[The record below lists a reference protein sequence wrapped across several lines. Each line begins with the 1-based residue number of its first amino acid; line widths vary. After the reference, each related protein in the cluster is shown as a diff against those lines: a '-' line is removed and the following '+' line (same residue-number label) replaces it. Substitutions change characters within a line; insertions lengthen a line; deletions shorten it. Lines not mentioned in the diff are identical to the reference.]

1 MTTIAELGIKVDSDD
16 AVQASSNLDQM
27 AAAGA
32 RVEKA
37 TEALGETFD
46 QAKARLL
53 QLGKEAV
60 AAKEAQVGLA
70 NVATGLSEAQQ
81 GLISSTAAAAQAQA
95 QVAAAQRA
103 TVVSTDSLATSSARA
118 GAAVNAQ
125 QAELRSLLEQIDPAT
140 RALNRLDEQERRLAQ
155 HKKLG
160 LDQEVFTTYQA
171 KIQQAREAVT
181 RFDDS
186 LTRTGN
192 TAKQTAAA
200 LRGVPAQFT
209 DIVVSLQGGM
219 NPLTVLLQQG
229 GQLKDMFG
237 GIGPAAKA
245 LGGYVVGLINP
256 LSLAAAAVATLGV
269 AYYQGS
275 KESDAFRQALISTGN
290 AAGTSSTQLAAMAE
304 RIGST
309 VGTTGKAAEVLAQ
322 LASSGKIA
330 STSFQQIATSAI
342 EWEKATGNATET
354 TIAEFAKIADDP
366 VKTLAA
372 LNEKYNFLT
381 ASIYEQVRALQES
394 GDKQGAATVAEE
406 AYASALAERSQKIQ
420 QNLGSIETAWNL
432 LAGAAKKGWDA
443 MLSVGREQSLDE
455 QISHTQKMIEDRKTG
470 FLAKIF
476 PDDLGENSQSTSF
489 LRERLNLL
497 VKTRDA
503 LAAQAKAEGDNARIQ
518 REGVVAYEG
527 FQKSLEANF
536 TKRQKMNKALADEEK
551 RIAAARKAGYAI
563 TAEQEAAALKSIRE
577 NSIYKEADPKKP
589 KQYAEDAGT
598 KTLDQARQR
607 YAVLQQQNTLIG
619 AQRGEMQKLG
629 EAGQALVR
637 WEQQLSEIKG
647 KKTLTAD
654 QKSLLANQEQ
664 ITTQLKKNAA
674 LEREMELR
682 KLAADEAQKLAAFQA
697 NVNSQLQRASVGL
710 RSNLAGAGMGDVERQ
725 RMQER
730 LSIEQQ
736 YQQQM
741 DNLEQQHN
749 EGRISQSLYEKETD
763 ALQQALDKRLEMQE
777 KYYQD
782 VDTQQQDWSLGARS
796 AFASYLEQAR
806 DVAGQTRALFT
817 NAFGSMEDA
826 IVQFAMTGKLSF
838 ADFTKSILADMAR
851 IAVRQASS
859 SALSSLFGMAASAA
873 GSYFGGGAASAGS
886 TQAGYTGVD
895 FSGYRAAGGPVA
907 PNSLYE
913 VNELGPELY
922 NEGGRSFLMT
932 GANGGSVT
940 PLTSGTLAGAAGV
953 QGGGGSGSMIQVNA
967 PVSLTVQDRGSE
979 GMQLDQQAL
988 QQNMQKQMLAAAQ
1001 KAVDDSWRPGGT
1013 SYMKARGRG

>member
-1 MTTIAELGIKVDSDD
+1 MTTIAELGIKVDSED

-32 RVEKA
+32 RVEKT

-46 QAKARLL
+46 QARTRLL

-60 AAKEAQVGLA
+60 AAKEAQAGLA

-81 GLISSTAAAAQAQA
+81 GLISSTSAAAQAQA

-103 TVVSTDSLATSSARA
+103 TVVSTDSLATSSTRA
-118 GAAVNAQ
+118 SAAANAQ
-125 QAELRSLLEQIDPAT
+125 QAELRALLEQIDPAT

-160 LDQEVFTTYQA
+160 LDQEVFTTYQT

-209 DIVVSLQGGM
+209 DIFVSLQGGQA
-219 NPLTVLLQQG
+219 PLTVLLQQG

-237 GIGPAAKA
+237 GIGPAARA
-245 LGGYVVGLINP
+245 MGGYILGLVNP
-256 LSLAAAAVATLGV
+256 YTLAAAAVGALAL

-275 KESDAFRQALISTGN
+275 KEQDAFRLSLVTTGN
-290 AAGTSSTQLAAMAE
+290 AAGTTTTALAAMAQ
-304 RIGST
+304 RVSSA
-309 VGTTGKAAEVLAQ
+309 VGTTGEAAAALAQ
-322 LASSGKIA
+322 LAGTGKIA
-330 STSFQQIATSAI
+330 SSSFEDIAAAAVSY
-342 EWEKATGNATET
+342 EKATGRAVSE
-354 TIAEFAKIADDP
+354 TIAEFVKLADDP
-366 VKTLAA
+366 VKAVA
-372 LNEKYNFLT
+372 ELNNKYNFLT
-381 ASIYEQVRALQES
+381 ASVYEQVRAAQEMGEKDAAAS
-394 GDKQGAATVAEE
+394 IAQEALARALSERAATMKA
-406 AYASALAERSQKIQ
+406 
-420 QNLGSIETAWNL
+420 NLGTLERAWND
-432 LAGAAKKGWDA
+432 LAGAAKNGWDA
-443 MLSVGREQSLDE
+443 ILGIGRESSSGPDVKAIQQKINYLRSTLDTAYEDDDARDRIKSLQAELDAF
-455 QISHTQKMIEDRKTG
+455 QKK
-470 FLAKIF
+470 
-476 PDDLGENSQSTSF
+476 S
-489 LRERLNLL
+489 
-497 VKTRDA
+497 
-503 LAAQAKAEGDNARIQ
+503 KAEQDAADATANAARVQ
-518 REGVVAYEG
+518 RDGQAAYEG
-527 FQKSLEANF
+527 FQKSLEQNF
-536 TKRQKMNKALADEEK
+536 TKRQKMNKALEDEEK
-551 RIAAARKAGYAI
+551 RISAARAAGYAI
-563 TAEQEAAALKSIRE
+563 TAEQEAAALKSIRK

-589 KQYAEDAGT
+589 RQYAESAGT

-607 YAVLQQQNTLIG
+607 YAVLQQQNVLIG

-637 WEQQLSEIKG
+637 WEQQLSEIKD

-654 QKSLLANQEQ
+654 QKSLLANQEL

-682 KLAADEAQKLAAFQA
+682 KLAADEAQKLAAFQT

-710 RSNLAGAGMGDVERQ
+710 SSNLAGAGMGDVERQ

-749 EGRISQSLYEKETD
+749 EGKISQSLYEKETD
-763 ALQQALDKRLEMQE
+763 VLQQALNKRLVMQE

-782 VDTQQQDWSLGARS
+782 VDAQQQDWSLGARS

-826 IVQFAMTGKLSF
+826 IVQFAMTGKFSF

-851 IAVRQASS
+851 IAARQAAS

-873 GSYFGGGAASAGS
+873 ASYFGGPASAGS

-907 PNSLYE
+907 PNSMYE

-940 PLTSGTLAGAAGV
+940 PLTSGAVAGAAGAN
-953 QGGGGSGSMIQVNA
+953 GGGASGSMIQVNA
-967 PVSLTVQDRGSE
+967 PVSLTMQDRSSE